1 MARGEKESGLIMY
14 LAAFLG
20 GLAIFFAT
28 HYFTAFRL
36 RTEGGLAQRMGRG
49 PYMGLYSVVTL
60 VGFVLM
66 VWGFANLKPWIPIWT
81 PPVWTRHIAMLLMLP
96 ATVLIVAAYLPTGFI
111 KRAVRH
117 PMLAA
122 VKLWAFAHLIA
133 NGDLASIILFGA
145 FLIYG
150 VVDRIAVKRRG
161 DVGAANATPNII
173 GDFLALGIGG
183 GLYAAIIYYL
193 HPLLFGVPVIIRGG

>member
-1 MARGEKESGLIMY
+1 MY
-14 LAAFLG
+14 LAAFFG

-28 HYFTAFRL
+28 HYFTAFRSRADGVRPL
-36 RTEGGLAQRMGRG
+36 GLARG

-60 VGFVLM
+60 AGFVLM

-81 PPVWTRHIAMLLMLP
+81 PPAFTRHIAMLLMVP
-96 ATVLIVAAYLPTGFI
+96 AIVLIVAAYLPTGYI
-111 KRAVRH
+111 KKAIKH

-122 VKLWAFAHLIA
+122 VKLWAFSHLIA
-133 NGDLASIILFGA
+133 NGDLASIILFGS

-161 DVGAANATPNII
+161 DEGAANANPNIL
-173 GDFLALGIGG
+173 GDLLAIAIGG

-193 HPLLFGVPVIIRGG
+193 HPLLFGVPVVYVNG